1 MNLLSMLLSSMLS
14 SGSVNN
20 LSGKTGLSSQQ
31 VAKLVRLALP
41 ILLKAMTGNAS
52 SASGLASLV
61 GALTQHTSKSS
72 FADQIGEADTR
83 DGSRIIGHILGSEED
98 AVVSRLAGE
107 SGASADQVS
116 ALLSMIA
123 PALMSGVSAASHAQ
137 VQSQTQTLSQAA
149 PAGGVFDLSSML
161 SMFGGMSQPLVEEP
175 KQDSAAM
182 DGSALLGAL
191 LTSMLKG

>member
-123 PALMSGVSAASHAQ
+123 PALMSGVSAASEAQ
-137 VQSQTQTLSQAA
+137 VQSQTLSQAA

>member
-98 AVVSRLAGE
+98 AVVSRLACE

-123 PALMSGVSAASHAQ
+123 PALMSGVSAASEAQ
-137 VQSQTQTLSQAA
+137 VQSQTLSQAA

>member
-123 PALMSGVSAASHAQ
+123 PALMSGVSAASQAQ
-137 VQSQTQTLSQAA
+137 VQSQTQAQAA
-149 PAGGVFDLSSML
+149 HAGGVFDLSSML

>member
-83 DGSRIIGHILGSEED
+83 DGSRIIRHILGSEED

-123 PALMSGVSAASHAQ
+123 PALMSGVSAASQAQ
-137 VQSQTQTLSQAA
+137 VQSQTQAQAA
-149 PAGGVFDLSSML
+149 HAGGVFDLSSML

>member
-83 DGSRIIGHILGSEED
+83 DGSRIIRHILGSEED

-123 PALMSGVSAASHAQ
+123 PALMSGVSAASEAQ
-137 VQSQTQTLSQAA
+137 VQSQTLSQAA

>member
-123 PALMSGVSAASHAQ
+123 PALMSGVSAASQAQ
-137 VQSQTQTLSQAA
+137 VQSQTQAQAA

>member
-98 AVVSRLAGE
+98 AVVSRLACE

-123 PALMSGVSAASHAQ
+123 PALMSGVSAASEAQ
-137 VQSQTQTLSQAA
+137 VQSQTQAQAA
-149 PAGGVFDLSSML
+149 HAGGVFDLSSML

>member
-1 MNLLSMLLSSMLS
+1 
-14 SGSVNN
+14 
-20 LSGKTGLSSQQ
+20 
-31 VAKLVRLALP
+31 
-41 ILLKAMTGNAS
+41 
-52 SASGLASLV
+52 
-61 GALTQHTSKSS
+61 
-72 FADQIGEADTR
+72 
-83 DGSRIIGHILGSEED
+83 
-98 AVVSRLAGE
+98 
-107 SGASADQVS
+107 
-116 ALLSMIA
+116 MIA
-123 PALMSGVSAASHAQ
+123 PALMSGVSADSEAQ

>member
-123 PALMSGVSAASHAQ
+123 PALMSGVSAASEAQ
-137 VQSQTQTLSQAA
+137 VQSQTQAQAA
-149 PAGGVFDLSSML
+149 PAGGIFDLSSML

>member
-123 PALMSGVSAASHAQ
+123 PALMSGVSAASEAQ
-137 VQSQTQTLSQAA
+137 VQSQTQAQAA
-149 PAGGVFDLSSML
+149 HAGGVFDLSSML
-161 SMFGGMSQPLVEEP
+161 SMFGGMNQAVVEEP